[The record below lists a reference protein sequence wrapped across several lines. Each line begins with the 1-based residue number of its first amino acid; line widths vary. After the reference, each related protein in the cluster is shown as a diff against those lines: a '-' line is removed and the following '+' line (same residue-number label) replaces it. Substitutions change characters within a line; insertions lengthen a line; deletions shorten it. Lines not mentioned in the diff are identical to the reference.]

1 MLRGLL
7 DTVDM
12 KLGHRWLM
20 PTYCGSTST
29 YRGLAPAGSFNQEK
43 ALVGAFSVIV
53 KLPSNLRDPSFEAL
67 VTPVT
72 LRLLC
77 HQPRSEEEMT
87 VIGIQISSKRRIRL
101 KMNISA

>member
-1 MLRGLL
+1 MLRGRL

-29 YRGLAPAGSFNQEK
+29 YRGLAPVGSFNQEK
-43 ALVGAFSVIV
+43 ALVV

-77 HQPRSEEEMT
+77 HQPGFRFHL
-87 VIGIQISSKRRIRL
+87 RRIRL
-101 KMNISA
+101 KMNI